1 MEERLLLLLAVLN
14 VALVCALLMASFN
27 HWWPFDYWNE
37 RAAKADGGGTAMNV
51 QIARGVAT
59 ITLSEAEVRR
69 FLAQSRVIVDDM
81 RRALREAM
89 EQPGQADPPRSD
101 CDLSRP

>member
-1 MEERLLLLLAVLN
+1 MTAE
-14 VALVCALLMASFN
+14 
-27 HWWPFDYWNE
+27 
-37 RAAKADGGGTAMNV
+37 GTAMNV
-51 QIARGVAT
+51 QIERGSGVAT

-89 EQPGQADPPRSD
+89 EQPAEPASKPKEPPKRETH
-101 CDLSRP
+101 LLR